1 MACACTV
8 ISVLKWFNKSRMSIS
23 DESIVVIDGSDES
36 RVQTPNDK
44 DIDNGDRTEVTHA
57 AKVLFVNCE

>member
-1 MACACTV
+1 
-8 ISVLKWFNKSRMSIS
+8 MSIS

-44 DIDNGDRTEVTHA
+44 DIDNGDRTEVTPRSKSA
-57 AKVLFVNCE
+57 VCEL